1 MQFMS
6 SHDKTVKHC
15 MVRADSDEPD
25 EFFKP
30 SSDTDTY
37 TDIFKDTYTDAY
49 TDTHNY
55 MLTKPSK

>member
-1 MQFMS
+1 MS

-15 MVRADSDEPD
+15 MVRAESNESDK
-25 EFFKP
+25 FFEP
-30 SSDTDTY
+30 SSD

>member
-1 MQFMS
+1 
-6 SHDKTVKHC
+6 
-15 MVRADSDEPD
+15 MVRADSDESD